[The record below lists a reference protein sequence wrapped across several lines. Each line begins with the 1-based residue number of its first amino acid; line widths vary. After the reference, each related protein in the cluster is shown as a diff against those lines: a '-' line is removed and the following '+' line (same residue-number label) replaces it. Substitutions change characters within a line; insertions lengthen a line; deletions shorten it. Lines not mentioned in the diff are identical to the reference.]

1 MKKSLIATAILLML
15 STVPFGINAEAAD
28 KQLTFA
34 WEQTADDLAVLDH
47 WTLYK
52 SEDGAAAWPWVKVGD
67 VPYTGTPE
75 DEYTAPFT
83 ITVPNNAET
92 SLFFKMI
99 AVDTEGLES
108 DPSEAA
114 IPAPIVIDF
123 LAPKAPVALA
133 SYSSQTKTVT
143 ITWTQDAGDT
153 DVVAHRVHKSAAS
166 GGPWEDLGNQTTP
179 FAYQVQPSDS
189 GKWMYFVVVAHDDDG
204 NFSPSSNELA
214 VKLVMGV
221 PFNLKVTVSSE

>member
-1 MKKSLIATAILLML
+1 
-15 STVPFGINAEAAD
+15 
-28 KQLTFA
+28 
-34 WEQTADDLAVLDH
+34 
-47 WTLYK
+47 
-52 SEDGAAAWPWVKVGD
+52 
-67 VPYTGTPE
+67 
-75 DEYTAPFT
+75 
-83 ITVPNNAET
+83 
-92 SLFFKMI
+92 MI

-123 LAPKAPVALA
+123 LPPKAPQALA

-143 ITWTQDAGDT
+143 ITWTQDVADS
-153 DVVAHRVHKSAAS
+153 DVIAHRVHKSDVS

>member
-1 MKKSLIATAILLML
+1 M
-15 STVPFGINAEAAD
+15 STPANAGN

-52 SEDGAAAWPWVKVGD
+52 SEDEAAIWPWIKVGD

-83 ITVPNNAET
+83 ITVPDNAET

-123 LAPKAPVALA
+123 LPPKAPQALA

-143 ITWTQDAGDT
+143 ITWTQDVADS
-153 DVVAHRVHKSAAS
+153 DVIAHRVHKSDVS